1 MSNVVAL
8 ITGGNRGIGKAIAL
22 EFAKAGVSLVI
33 NYHRHAILAEKLR
46 EEIVDQY
53 DVDVLCVKADVS
65 CEDDVEKM
73 VQKAIDYYGKIDIL
87 VNNAGVC
94 HDSPALDKSVDYFRR
109 ILDVNLIG
117 TYLCSKYAGRVMLDR
132 G

>member
-65 CEDDVEKM
+65 REDEVENM
-73 VQKAIDYYGKIDIL
+73 VQKAIDY
-87 VNNAGVC
+87 
-94 HDSPALDKSVDYFRR
+94 
-109 ILDVNLIG
+109 
-117 TYLCSKYAGRVMLDR
+117 
-132 G
+132 

>member
-1 MSNVVAL
+1 MERSDRMSNVVAL

-33 NYHRHAILAEKLR
+33 NYHRHAVLAEKLR

-65 CEDDVEKM
+65 CEDDVENM

-109 ILDVNLIG
+109 ILDVN
-117 TYLCSKYAGRVMLDR
+117 
-132 G
+132 